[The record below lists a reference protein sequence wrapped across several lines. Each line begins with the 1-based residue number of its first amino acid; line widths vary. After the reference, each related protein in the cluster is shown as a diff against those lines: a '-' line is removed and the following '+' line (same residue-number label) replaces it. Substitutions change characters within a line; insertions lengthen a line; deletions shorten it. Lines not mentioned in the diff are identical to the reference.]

1 MQIYCQIFL
10 KNSVHMTL
18 GSLKTAKELA
28 NALAY
33 RRILKDL
40 GDDPSLM
47 PDDIPFG
54 PQKGSEMGTGT
65 WGWSGWEP
73 VVSSSE

>member
-1 MQIYCQIFL
+1 
-10 KNSVHMTL
+10 MTL

-40 GDDPSLM
+40 GDDPLALM

-65 WGWSGWEP
+65 WGWSGWDLLCRLLNKF
-73 VVSSSE
+73 SRNNRA